1 MHSIRVLFSNVLSNQ
16 RKKHHNVQ
24 SETRKLLQ
32 GADENSEKKT
42 RKLTREKT
50 SMIERKKK
58 KKTVL
63 SSAPDDIQQ
72 TLLQLTHFPVPSTV
86 NEEPLKK
93 NVISR
98 NISLVKRKCG
108 TSHVPCTR
116 VMLPWGRQQLRTQ
129 FEYER
134 AKVTYDGH
142 FRRCLSTEQ
151 GTENGFSEVLR
162 VLVV

>member
-116 VMLPWGRQQLRTQ
+116 VMLPWGRQ
-129 FEYER
+129 
-134 AKVTYDGH
+134 
-142 FRRCLSTEQ
+142 
-151 GTENGFSEVLR
+151 
-162 VLVV
+162 

>member
-1 MHSIRVLFSNVLSNQ
+1 MHSISVLFSNVLSNQ

-24 SETRKLLQ
+24 SETRKLSQ
-32 GADENSEKKT
+32 GADENSEKKNKET
-42 RKLTREKT
+42 DARKNVNDWAQ
-50 SMIERKKK
+50 K

-86 NEEPLKK
+86 NEEFLKK

-116 VMLPWGRQQLRTQ
+116 VMLPWGRQ
-129 FEYER
+129 
-134 AKVTYDGH
+134 
-142 FRRCLSTEQ
+142 
-151 GTENGFSEVLR
+151 
-162 VLVV
+162 

>member
-24 SETRKLLQ
+24 SETRKLSQ
-32 GADENSEKKT
+32 GADENSEKKI

-50 SMIERKKK
+50 SMIERKK

-72 TLLQLTHFPVPSTV
+72 TLLQLTSTV
-86 NEEPLKK
+86 NEEFLKK

-116 VMLPWGRQQLRTQ
+116 VMLPWGRQ
-129 FEYER
+129 
-134 AKVTYDGH
+134 
-142 FRRCLSTEQ
+142 
-151 GTENGFSEVLR
+151 
-162 VLVV
+162 

>member
-1 MHSIRVLFSNVLSNQ
+1 MTKRLKKKENMHSIRVLFSNVLSNQ
-16 RKKHHNVQ
+16 HKKHHNVQ
-24 SETRKLLQ
+24 SETRKLSQ
-32 GADENSEKKT
+32 GADENSEKKI

-50 SMIERKKK
+50 SMIERKK

-86 NEEPLKK
+86 NEEFLKK

-108 TSHVPCTR
+108 TSHVPFTR
-116 VMLPWGRQQLRTQ
+116 VMLPWGRQ
-129 FEYER
+129 
-134 AKVTYDGH
+134 
-142 FRRCLSTEQ
+142 
-151 GTENGFSEVLR
+151 
-162 VLVV
+162 

>member
-86 NEEPLKK
+86 NEEFLKK

-98 NISLVKRKCG
+98 SISLVKRKCG

-116 VMLPWGRQQLRTQ
+116 LMLPWGRQ
-129 FEYER
+129 
-134 AKVTYDGH
+134 
-142 FRRCLSTEQ
+142 
-151 GTENGFSEVLR
+151 
-162 VLVV
+162 